1 MNRRRFLYQLTA
13 ASTLVLTGAAAFAAT
28 YTDAVVSQLTKQ
40 GFYNIAVQTTLLGRV
55 RILADRGDGQREIIL
70 NPRTGE
76 ILRDTWQA
84 SGSATT
90 MPIID
95 DIKDESGGDRS
106 DGDGSGDDN
115 PGSGG
120 SGNSGSDN
128 GAGQDNSGSGSDGD
142 DHGGD
147 DNSGNGGSQ
156 GGGNDDS
163 GSGSGGS
170 DGGGNDDRGN
180 DDNKGGND

>member
-40 GFYNIAVQTTLLGRV
+40 GFYTIAVQTTLLGRV

-95 DIKDESGGDRS
+95 DIKDESGGD
-106 DGDGSGDDN
+106 GSGDDN
-115 PGSGG
+115 SGSGG
-120 SGNSGSDN
+120 SDSGRSNSGGGEDSF
-128 GAGQDNSGSGSDGD
+128 GSGSGGD

-147 DNSGNGGSQ
+147 DSSGHGGSN
-156 GGGNDDS
+156 G
-163 GSGSGGS
+163 GGS
-170 DGGGNDDRGN
+170 DDTGNNDSGRDDG
-180 DDNKGGND
+180 KGGKVD